1 MTKTLDA
8 ASGLLDQVEMVAE
21 EADNLPP
28 GWLETVE
35 MVMVEMVEMVEMVWW
50 PTCHQVGFS

>member
-1 MTKTLDA
+1 MTLDA

-28 GWLETVE
+28 GWLEMVEMVE
-35 MVMVEMVEMVEMVWW
+35 MVMVEMVWLRW
-50 PTCHQVGFS
+50 LRWLR